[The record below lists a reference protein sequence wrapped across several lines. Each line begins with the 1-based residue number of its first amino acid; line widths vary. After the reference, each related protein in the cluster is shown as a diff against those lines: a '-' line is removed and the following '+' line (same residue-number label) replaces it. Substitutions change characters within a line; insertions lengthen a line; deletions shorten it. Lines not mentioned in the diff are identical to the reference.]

1 MNTQIK
7 WTKYLG
13 LSLITF
19 GGFLLE
25 YFTILVID
33 MMILGVDISNYQLA
47 QRNTHLIINSL
58 VWLAYIGMIIY
69 FSNKKYNFFSEL
81 NTEKPSKK
89 DLMIVLLCLL
99 ACKVMTFIDWHTLK
113 IIGEASGKHVIQFLL
128 QYLYYLVE
136 VLLVLMVIVYGQ
148 KAFEVLYQKTTNIP
162 FGGIVLA
169 FTWGTFHF
177 VSRGVGLEIWN
188 GISCMIFSLLAGTM
202 YVRLKKHLG
211 YSYLLISIGYLL

>member
-113 IIGEASGKHVIQFLL
+113 IIGEASGKDVIQFLL

-136 VLLVLMVIVYGQ
+136 VLLVLMIIVYGQ
-148 KAFEVLYQKTTNIP
+148 KAFEVSYQKTTNIP

>member
-113 IIGEASGKHVIQFLL
+113 IIGEASGKDVIQFLL

-169 FTWGTFHF
+169 FTWGAFHF

-202 YVRLKKHLG
+202 YVRLKKQLG

>member
-7 WTKYLG
+7 WIKYLG

-33 MMILGVDISNYQLA
+33 MMILGVDISNYQPA
-47 QRNTHLIINSL
+47 QRNMHLIINSL
-58 VWLAYIGMIIY
+58 VWLVYIGVIVY
-69 FSNKKYNFFSEL
+69 FSNRKFNFFTKMD
-81 NTEKPSKK
+81 NEKPSKK
-89 DLMIVLLCLL
+89 DMMIVLLCLL

-113 IIGEASGKHVIQFLL
+113 VIGEASGKDIIQFLL
-128 QYLYYLVE
+128 QYLYYLIE
-136 VLLVLMVIVYGQ
+136 VLLVLMVIAYGQ

-169 FTWGTFHF
+169 LTWGAFHF

-188 GISCMIFSLLAGTM
+188 GISCMIFSLLAGIM

>member
-113 IIGEASGKHVIQFLL
+113 IIGEASGKDVIQFLL

-169 FTWGTFHF
+169 FTCGTFHF